1 MLLRRFDEVIYYN
14 YTIDKKQ
21 TTNRENK
28 LLTVYSNPRYW
39 IEDLKSNHRDRH
51 KKKLIFLIEKYSE
64 NLHQK
69 IRHDIEQKCV
79 MINQESTTTKC
90 VIINHSSIGLNI
102 TQTPSENS
110 TRICP
115 ITLLDI
121 SMQKH
126 NSFLLSNT
134 GLKYYEKHKP
144 KQY

>member
-79 MINQESTTTKC
+79 MIN
-90 VIINHSSIGLNI
+90 HSSIGLNI